1 MTSFSQYADFT
12 SFSDTFASSS
22 TDRFAV
28 VHVNIR
34 SIRKYWDEFKLISTK
49 SCDQVDAFLL
59 TETNVSVDWL
69 PQFTIPGFHSF
80 FYTRDNTR

>member
-12 SFSDTFASSS
+12 SFSDTLASSS

-34 SIRKYWDEFKLISTK
+34 IIRKYWDEFKVISTK
-49 SCDQVDAFLL
+49 SCDHVDAFIL
-59 TETNVSVDWL
+59 TEINVSVEWCH
-69 PQFTIPGFHSF
+69 GFVEGR
-80 FYTRDNTR
+80 T